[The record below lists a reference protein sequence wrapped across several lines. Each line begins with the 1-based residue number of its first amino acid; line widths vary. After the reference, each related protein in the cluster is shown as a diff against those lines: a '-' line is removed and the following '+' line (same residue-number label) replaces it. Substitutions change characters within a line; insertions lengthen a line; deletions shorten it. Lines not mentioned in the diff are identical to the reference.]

1 LDLRRCS
8 QIESGDPS
16 IVNRLLPALEGLSCQ
31 SLLVG
36 PLGTWTTCCPSIIF
50 PGKLPCDRA
59 RVIFLNLLHQHAAMH
74 RDVPTFELRCPFR
87 GTMNRSA
94 ILYRHQ
100 SLFQVQ
106 PRLSTG
112 LVKELEPKVSE
123 YMNILRNR
131 PLKCFQT
138 DPHSRSN

>member
-1 LDLRRCS
+1 VDHWIFQDAARLNREILLLYR
-8 QIESGDPS
+8 
-16 IVNRLLPALEGLSCQ
+16 NRLLPALEGLSYQ
-31 SLLVG
+31 SLLVE

-50 PGKLPCDRA
+50 PGKLPCDRE
-59 RVIFLNLLHQHAAMH
+59 RVFLNLLHQHAAMH

-94 ILYRHQ
+94 ILHRHQ

-112 LVKELEPKVSE
+112 FSEGTRAQSFRIHEYSPKPPIE
-123 YMNILRNR
+123 MLPN
-131 PLKCFQT
+131 
-138 DPHSRSN
+138 